1 MSTLTLDRARPSLAL
16 DALGD
21 GVDRT
26 PEPGTA
32 PTDLVVFRPRSAIA
46 VTLAAARADV
56 VRLEF
61 SSAWP
66 DVAALRDAVAMLHE
80 ELDALGRPRAEVRVE
95 LAVEVVVVADA
106 RTAASTRTRFEML
119 DALAGVAPHVT
130 RGSLVGTIG
139 RARGQVQRLAHQ
151 VGADSVVTVPLGTV
165 PVVDAPSVAVP
176 SVSA

>member
-1 MSTLTLDRARPSLAL
+1 MSTLTLDRARSSLAL
-16 DALGD
+16 DALGVVD

-26 PEPGTA
+26 TEPGTA
-32 PTDLVVFRPRSAIA
+32 RTDVVVFHPRSATA

-66 DVAALRDAVAMLHE
+66 DVPALRGAVAMLRE

-106 RTAASTRTRFEML
+106 RAAATTRTRFEML

-130 RGSLVGTIG
+130 RGSLVGTSDEL
-139 RARGQVQRLAHQ
+139 RTQVQALARR
-151 VGADSVVTVPLGTV
+151 VGADTVVTVPLAT
-165 PVVDAPSVAVP
+165 A
-176 SVSA
+176 